1 MNMRAEPIPLREH
14 LELLGWSC
22 EQLIARV
29 NQHRGRRGSL
39 PLHRKSAYPWMRG
52 ERPCAEV
59 AGDVLAV
66 LAQHTGRPVT
76 PADLG
81 WNRQRQ
87 RRRPRAL
94 ENPYEAT
101 ATELLRDTQGD
112 TPMHRRSFLL
122 LSGAVATAP
131 ALDLL
136 MYGAPALA
144 TAQDGDRVSAQ
155 LTATVEQ
162 AVRQARELDD
172 SEGSA
177 SPLLW
182 AGGIWQNLGKLIT
195 ESRYRDAE
203 GVRLHTAYIEMSETY
218 GWMLFDA
225 GHHPQAQRVYQTGL
239 RLARE
244 AADAPGVHHA
254 TVNLL
259 ASTAYQESWLGQHQ
273 EAATLLD
280 VAESRRPQAL
290 TPRLR
295 AVLEMRRIALAG
307 QMGDTTTLHR
317 ADDRARVHLAAA
329 RDSEEP
335 WWSLWLSSSAINAQ
349 TGRALLAAHHP
360 DQAEPYLA
368 GRTIKDD
375 AGYPRDR
382 MLFASELADARVQTG
397 DVNGAVE
404 AARQSLALAEQVGSR
419 RVHDHL
425 ARVTTALRQ
434 QHDTHP
440 GVRGLLADL
449 PHKAPLS

>member
-1 MNMRAEPIPLREH
+1 MDHKAERIPLRDQ
-14 LELLGWSC
+14 LVLLGWSC

-29 NQHRGRRGSL
+29 NQHRCGRGSL
-39 PLHRKSAYPWMRG
+39 PLHRKSAYPWTRG
-52 ERPCAEV
+52 ERPCPEV

-66 LAQHTGRPVT
+66 LSQHTGRPVT
-76 PADLG
+76 AADLS
-81 WNRQRQ
+81 WDRPRQ
-87 RRRPRAL
+87 RRRARAL

-136 MYGAPALA
+136 MAGGPALA
-144 TAQDGDRVSAQ
+144 AVKDGDRVSPQ

-177 SPLLW
+177 STLLW
-182 AGGIWQNLGKLIT
+182 AGGIWQNLGKLIA
-195 ESRYRDAE
+195 ESSYRDAE
-203 GVRLHTAYIEMSETY
+203 GVRLHTAYIEMSEVY

-225 GHHPQAQRVYQTGL
+225 GHHPPAQRVYQTGL

-259 ASTAYQESWLGQHQ
+259 ASTAYQESWLGQYQ

-280 VAESRRPQAL
+280 VAENRRPHAL
-290 TPRLR
+290 TSRLR
-295 AVLEMRRIALAG
+295 AVVEMRRIALAG
-307 QMGDTTTLHR
+307 QMGDTDTLHR
-317 ADDRARVHLAAA
+317 ADDRTRTHLAAA
-329 RDSEEP
+329 RDSDEP
-335 WWSLWLSSSAINAQ
+335 WWTLWLSSSAIDAQ
-349 TGRALLAAHHP
+349 TGRALLAARHP

-368 GRTIKDD
+368 GRSPEDD

-382 MLFASELADARVQTG
+382 MLFASELADARVQAG
-397 DVNGAVE
+397 DVTGAVE
-404 AARQSLALAEQVGSR
+404 AARQALALADQVGSH
-419 RVHDHL
+419 RVHHHL
-425 ARVTTALRQ
+425 SRVTTTLRQ
-434 QHDTHP
+434 QHNTHP
-440 GVRGLLADL
+440 GVRTLLEDL
-449 PHKAPLS
+449 PRAV